1 MQHEN
6 IAKNKLYRLQITE
19 EDRNNSKVKT
29 SREEKEEDFDCW
41 YDVVIVS
48 VTFTVVGSEKQ
59 S

>member
-29 SREEKEEDFDCW
+29 SREEKEEDFDC
-41 YDVVIVS
+41 
-48 VTFTVVGSEKQ
+48 
-59 S
+59 